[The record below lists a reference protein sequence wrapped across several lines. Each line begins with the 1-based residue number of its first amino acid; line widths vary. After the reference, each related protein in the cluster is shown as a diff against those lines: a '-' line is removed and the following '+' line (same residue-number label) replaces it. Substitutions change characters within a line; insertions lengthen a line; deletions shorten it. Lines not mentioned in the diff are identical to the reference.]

1 MTSLIFALP
10 SKGRLQ
16 EQAASWLADAGY
28 RLTRRDGERGYA
40 ARLDGAPGV
49 DLRLLSA
56 REIALGLDSGELHL
70 GVTGEDLL
78 REVSADPDGRMAL
91 LRGLGYG
98 RADLVVATP
107 RAWLDVDDMADLGE
121 VAARLR
127 HDRGAQ
133 LRVATKYVRQTRR
146 FFANHGIVDYR
157 IVESHGATEG
167 APAAGQADLIVDIT
181 SSGATLAAN
190 HLKILT
196 DGLILRSEAQLTAS
210 LRASWGETERAA
222 LSQLLGRLEA
232 RRTAQAT
239 ARLLVAERVDLS
251 GVTGCVRAPDGTGW
265 LVLRKNLDEVFEMI
279 GKLEKEQVVVGPV
292 DYVFSPENPIY
303 DKLIARLSQEKTSTF
318 S

>member
-16 EQAASWLADAGY
+16 EQASAWLADAGY

-49 DLRLLSA
+49 DLRLMSA
-56 REIALGLDSGELHL
+56 REIALGLDAGELHL

-91 LRGLGYG
+91 LRGLSFG
-98 RADLVVATP
+98 RADLVVAAP

-133 LRVATKYVRQTRR
+133 LRGATKYVRQTRQ
-146 FFANHGIVDYR
+146 FFARHGIVDYR

-190 HLKILT
+190 HLKILA

-210 LRASWGETERAA
+210 MRATVPSVLLSSTKIISYFRWLRVSRSASAIFRSEER
-222 LSQLLGRLEA
+222 
-232 RRTAQAT
+232 
-239 ARLLVAERVDLS
+239 RV
-251 GVTGCVRAPDGTGW
+251 
-265 LVLRKNLDEVFEMI
+265 
-279 GKLEKEQVVVGPV
+279 GKECRSRW
-292 DYVFSPENPIY
+292 SPY
-303 DKLIARLSQEKTSTF
+303 H
-318 S
+318 